1 MTLTTFRFDRAAR
14 RGLLGAIAL
23 TALATALPA
32 VAAPALIPA
41 PASLVEGQGT
51 YALRSG
57 GVIAVPK
64 GDTEAR
70 EVAVYLQDLLK
81 RTRGLSLTIREGGS
95 GKAAVVLRRDPTR
108 TGEAYRLTAGKDGV
122 VIEAGARGGLF
133 YGAVSLW
140 QLASDGPGNGPA
152 KIAAVTIE
160 DAPRFAWR
168 GMMLDSARHFQ
179 SPEFV
184 KQFIDWMA
192 LHKLNTLH
200 WHLTDDQGWRLE
212 IKKYPRLT
220 EVAAWRV
227 QAGAGPAADI
237 DPATGKPRQY
247 GGFYTQDQVREIVA
261 YAAARNVTIVP
272 EIEMPG
278 HAQATIVAYPE
289 LGTVSPAPTAVSS
302 DWGVFPYIYNV
313 DDKTFGFLEDVL
325 TEVMALFPGQY
336 IHVGGDEAVKDQ
348 WKASPAVQ
356 AKIKALGLKDEH
368 ELQSWFIQR
377 MEKFL
382 SAKGRRLI
390 GWDEI
395 LEGGLAPNATVMSW
409 RGIDGAVA
417 AAKQGHDAVLAAQ
430 PTLYFDRRQGT
441 SADEPPGRGQL
452 VTLKD
457 VYAFEP
463 APASLTEAERKHI
476 LGLQAT
482 LFSEHIRTEER
493 VAQMAFPRAAA
504 IAELGWSPA
513 AGRDWAD
520 FGARLPTQLDR
531 YRTLGLPY
539 DEVSLRPLVKADPV
553 GDRAFVTLGNPL
565 ALGEIRYT
573 TDGSIPTATS
583 PVYAAPL
590 DLSVP
595 LTLTSAIFQDGR
607 PLATPTAKIF
617 DAASLR
623 LRKSQE
629 LKLCG
634 DGIALSLEDDAPV
647 DGPRAIMI
655 SDIMAPCWIYEG
667 ADLTGVTRIEL
678 GVGNR
683 PFNFQI
689 GADLQKIKFRPPATA
704 EGEFEVRLDSCE
716 GPVVATLPLAPAVA
730 NQGVTKLSAP
740 IAAASGRHNLCFTY
754 TAKGV
759 EPMWFVDWIQIVPPA
774 QTPAPE

>member
-1 MTLTTFRFDRAAR
+1 MIQTRFRFDRAAR

-23 TALATALPA
+23 TVLTAPA
-32 VAAPALIPA
+32 FGAPALIPA
-41 PASLVEGQGT
+41 PVSVVEGQGAYT
-51 YALRSG
+51 LTSG
-57 GVIAVPK
+57 DVIAIPK
-64 GDTEAR
+64 GDAEAR
-70 EVAVYLQDLLK
+70 DVAGYLQDLLK
-81 RTRGLSLTIREGGS
+81 RTRGLDLTIREGGS
-95 GKAAVVLRRDPTR
+95 AKAAIVLRRDR
-108 TGEAYRLTAGKDGV
+108 AHAGEAYRLIAGKDGV
-122 VIEAGARGGLF
+122 VIAAGGKAGLF
-133 YGAVSLW
+133 YGATTLW
-140 QLASDGPGNGPA
+140 QLATETPGQGPA
-152 KIAAVTIE
+152 TIETVTIE

-168 GMMLDSARHFQ
+168 GLMLDSARHYQ
-179 SPEFV
+179 SPAFV
-184 KQFIDWMA
+184 KQLIDWMA
-192 LHKLNTLH
+192 LHKLNVLH

-212 IKKYPRLT
+212 IKKYPKLT
-220 EVAAWRV
+220 EVGAWRV
-227 QAGAGPAADI
+227 PAGAGPAADI

-247 GGFYTQDQVREIVA
+247 GGFYSQDQVREIVA

-278 HAQATIVAYPE
+278 HAQATLVAYPE
-289 LGTVSPAPTAVSS
+289 LGAASPAPTAVSS

-348 WKASPAVQ
+348 WKVSPAVQ
-356 AKIKALGLKDEH
+356 AKIRELGLKDEH

-377 MEKFL
+377 IERFL
-382 SAKGRRLI
+382 GSHDRRLI

-457 VYAFEP
+457 VYLFDP

-493 VAQMAFPRAAA
+493 VEQMAFPRAAA
-504 IAELGWSPA
+504 VAELGWSPA
-513 AGRDWAD
+513 NGRDWTD
-520 FGARLPTQLDR
+520 FGARLPVMLDR
-531 YRTLGLPY
+531 YRTLGLRY
-539 DEVSLRPLVKADPV
+539 DEASLLPLVKADTA
-553 GDRAFVTLGNPL
+553 GSRATVTLSSPL

-573 TDGSIPTATS
+573 VDGSVPTAAS
-583 PVYAAPL
+583 PVYASPL
-590 DLSVP
+590 DLPVP
-595 LTLTSAIFQDGR
+595 ATVTSAIFQDGR
-607 PLATPTAKIF
+607 PLATPVARTF

-623 LRKSQE
+623 LRRSQE
-629 LKLCG
+629 LKLCS

-655 SDIMAPCWIYEG
+655 ADLMNPCWIYER
-667 ADLTGVTRIEL
+667 ADLSGATRIEL
-678 GVGNR
+678 AVGNR

-689 GADLQKIKFRPPATA
+689 GRDIEKIKFRPPATKD
-704 EGEFEVRLDSCE
+704 GEFEVRLGSCE
-716 GPVVATLPLAPAVA
+716 GPVVATLPLAPAAA
-730 NQGVTKLSAP
+730 NNGVTTLSAP
-740 IAAASGRHNLCFTY
+740 IAAPAGRHDLCLTY

-759 EPMWFVDWIQIVPPA
+759 EPMWFVDWVRIVPPA
-774 QTPAPE
+774 RPPEPSE